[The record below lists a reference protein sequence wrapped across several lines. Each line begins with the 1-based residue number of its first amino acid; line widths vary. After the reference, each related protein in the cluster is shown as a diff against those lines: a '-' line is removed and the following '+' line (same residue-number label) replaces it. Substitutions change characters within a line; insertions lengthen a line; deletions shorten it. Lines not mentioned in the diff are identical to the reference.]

1 MMPAGPRST
10 RVEVLCQ
17 ERLHLTSFLNLPSAC
32 YRNIMV
38 LDEFRDQLCSLV
50 LYLRPLEADT
60 SCVTLRLLANL
71 ECKPH
76 PALRCAGRAIVSMR
90 NLFMQDPSPS
100 TNTMLIVSIPPGGTC
115 SLVKVIKHPQ
125 YG

>member
-1 MMPAGPRST
+1 MLVRVQALVLFNQGRVMMPAGPRST

-60 SCVTLRLLANL
+60 SCVTLRLLAYL

-76 PALRCAGRAIVSMR
+76 PALRCAALVVRSSACATYSCRIHHH
-90 NLFMQDPSPS
+90 QP
-100 TNTMLIVSIPPGGTC
+100 IPC
-115 SLVKVIKHPQ
+115 
-125 YG
+125 